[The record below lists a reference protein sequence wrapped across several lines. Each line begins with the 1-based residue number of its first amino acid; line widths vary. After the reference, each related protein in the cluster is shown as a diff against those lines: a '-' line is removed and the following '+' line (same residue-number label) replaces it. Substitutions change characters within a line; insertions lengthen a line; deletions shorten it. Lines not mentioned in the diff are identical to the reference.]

1 MAVMLILLALLISDL
16 IISGVVLLAGAAL
29 IAYAYSTHKKITEP
43 PKMTPVIHDDA
54 FYQRVSAQITAIE
67 AEMKRIGF
75 WQNEPLQPEQ
85 YNFRVAFAGDT
96 MAFPQWLQFVFIPNV
111 RRIIDTHGTFPTSS
125 QVSAYAVREFDTYR
139 EDTGQLITLLHD
151 FDRMF

>member
-1 MAVMLILLALLISDL
+1 MAALVILLALLIRDL
-16 IISGVVLLAGAAL
+16 VISGVILVVGAAL

-43 PKMTPVIHDDA
+43 PKMTPVTRDDA
-54 FYQRVSAQITAIE
+54 FYARVSAQITAIE

-75 WQNEPLQPEQ
+75 WQNEPLQAEQ

-111 RRIIDTHGTFPTSS
+111 RRIVETRNTFPASS

-139 EDTGQLITLLHD
+139 EDSSQLVTLLHD
-151 FDRMF
+151 FDKLF